1 MEAEKDEKIRSEN
14 SKNCNNRSISD
25 HICYIAEMGFI
36 KPAVTL
42 LLHTNEVVPVMIL
55 GFRMFFRLPAD
66 AGSNSENVKTNV

>member
-1 MEAEKDEKIRSEN
+1 MIEAFLI
-14 SKNCNNRSISD
+14 IYA
-25 HICYIAEMGFI
+25 ILAEMGFI

-42 LLHTNEVVPVMIL
+42 LLHMNEVVPVMIL